1 MKHLLIIIFALMA
14 VTGLKGENYPYKS
27 DYLWVTVP
35 DHANWLYKTGEQA
48 SIEVQF
54 YRYGMPCDGEVYYAI
69 GNDLMEADTKGVLKL
84 KNGRGIIKA
93 GTAKE
98 PCFRDIRLTMSLDG
112 TTYQHHVKIG
122 FSPEKIIPYNKEPKD
137 FLSFWQENLKEA
149 ATYPLK
155 VSKTPC
161 PEYTTDKTDCY
172 LVRFDLNQ
180 QHQTMYG
187 LLMMPKNAKAGS
199 HPVVLCPPGAGVK
212 RIKEPNSKDYYPEM
226 YPPEFW

>member
-1 MKHLLIIIFALMA
+1 MKHLLIIFFALMA

-98 PCFRDIRLTMSLDG
+98 PCFGDLSAMYS
-112 TTYQHHVKIG
+112 
-122 FSPEKIIPYNKEPKD
+122 
-137 FLSFWQENLKEA
+137 FLSVGFVE
-149 ATYPLK
+149 T
-155 VSKTPC
+155 
-161 PEYTTDKTDCY
+161 
-172 LVRFDLNQ
+172 
-180 QHQTMYG
+180 
-187 LLMMPKNAKAGS
+187 
-199 HPVVLCPPGAGVK
+199 
-212 RIKEPNSKDYYPEM
+212 
-226 YPPEFW
+226 